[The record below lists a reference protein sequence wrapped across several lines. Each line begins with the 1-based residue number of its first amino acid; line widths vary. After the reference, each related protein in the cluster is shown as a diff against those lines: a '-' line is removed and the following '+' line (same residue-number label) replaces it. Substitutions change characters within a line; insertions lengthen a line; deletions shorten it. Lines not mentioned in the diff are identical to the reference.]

1 VTTTPSGPSDRGSA
15 APRGRRSRRR
25 RRRPGGAPAPG
36 PAPLVPEPSRLVAGA
51 TDALDADEIVEMKEH
66 LAFVRRYKDILRL
79 KLNAAEDLLVN
90 GQREPSE
97 RGVCK
102 HLLGK
107 VDRSVVEAAIARE
120 PLRSDAAARA
130 RMLAGAIRLTAD
142 VGVLLA
148 YLETLAHVRSRAEAA
163 QAFAEVV
170 ARIDFEALS
179 ATRLARL
186 LQVLLETFID
196 HERVQVLFGLFAG
209 ATFRRA
215 FDAAAATFPPDVA
228 TACAPLRAVNRRLLE
243 GGGADDPALV
253 VAGLER
259 VLAAPDPVVRA
270 YPEPVR
276 VAMLELAVDGDVP
289 APIADRAAG
298 VLLPTIARDGRT
310 YGRLAL
316 RRASQLLA
324 RHADDRAR
332 VVLEDVRRAQPGLR
346 VAERWL
352 AALGGRRLG
361 RVALEGAIP
370 ERGRLAPGLWLDAQ
384 RPVWVRSAAA
394 PEAGRL
400 ANEAGLQAALALPG
414 VAGVVEHGVASGIP
428 YVAVSAAGRPL
439 RLEEA
444 KLDAATAL
452 ALAATAVRVLR
463 ALALAGVRV
472 PDAVPERFVYAP
484 PTGLVLADLDGAER
498 ADAVGAGGAHR
509 AAITSLVS
517 AILRAGGIERVPTD
531 APDLVALTH
540 ALDAAALHASR
551 G

>member
-1 VTTTPSGPSDRGSA
+1 
-15 APRGRRSRRR
+15 
-25 RRRPGGAPAPG
+25 
-36 PAPLVPEPSRLVAGA
+36 
-51 TDALDADEIVEMKEH
+51 MKEH
-66 LAFVRRYKDILRL
+66 LAFIRRYKDILRL

-90 GQREPSE
+90 GQRDPSE

-107 VDRSVVEAAIARE
+107 VDRSVVDAAIARE

-186 LQVLLETFID
+186 LQVLLETFTD

-209 ATFRRA
+209 AAFRRA
-215 FDAAAATFPPDVA
+215 FDAAAATFPRDVA
-228 TACAPLRAVNRRLLE
+228 DVCAPLRAVNRRLVE

-259 VLAAPDPVVRA
+259 VLAAPDPILRT
-270 YPEPVR
+270 YSEPVR
-276 VAMLELAVDGDVP
+276 VAMLELALGGDVP
-289 APIADRAAG
+289 AAIADRAAG

-332 VVLEDVRRAQPGLR
+332 VVLDELRRAQPGQR

-370 ERGRLAPGLWLDAQ
+370 ERGRLAPALWLDAQ

-394 PEAGRL
+394 PEAERL
-400 ANEAGLQAALALPG
+400 TTEVRLQAALALPG
-414 VAGVVEHGVASGIP
+414 VAAVVEHGVASGIP
-428 YVAVSAAGRPL
+428 YVAVVAPGRPL
-439 RLEEA
+439 RLDETR
-444 KLDAATAL
+444 LDAATAL
-452 ALAATAVRVLR
+452 ALAASAARILR
-463 ALALAGVRV
+463 AVALAGVRV
-472 PDAVPERFVYAP
+472 PDAAPERFLYAAP
-484 PTGLVLADLDGAER
+484 IGLVLADLDGAER
-498 ADAVGAGGAHR
+498 AGPAAASEAHR
-509 AAITSLVS
+509 TDVASLVS
-517 AILRAGGIERVPTD
+517 AILRAGGADGVPTD
-531 APDLVALTH
+531 APDLVALVH
-540 ALDAAALHASR
+540 ALDVAALHVAR
-551 G
+551 A